1 MHIARDTARV
11 AVPPLL
17 AACVVALLLGDPGGR
32 PDGSPVPAPVAVPV
46 SR

>member
-17 AACVVALLLGDPGGR
+17 AACVVALIVSDPGTR
-32 PDGSPVPAPVAVPV
+32 RDGSSVTAPATV
-46 SR
+46 SVGR